1 MAEITPV
8 TRKRSTVSIQK
19 PNWDKCLCHVKE
31 NVQDKLTSFTD
42 KSWEKFE
49 SCSNRRK
56 DAIWMIMKDYWKEG
70 PKGGYHRQCYQEYTD
85 INKVIKAEQKQHN
98 AREDGDEESF
108 GQCDGIEPPP
118 KRVCRSQLQKF
129 DIGKCAICQ
138 KDKVQSSNSKGAR
151 TREPLTLNISEFGS
165 ATLIKAAQIRNDS
178 RMLLHTDGR
187 DTIAMEIKYHRSC
200 YKNYVHPKQLAKLEE
215 QNCQEEDGRTEG
227 YNKAFGKIKEFVEK
241 EVLTAAKAIPMSV
254 IIDKYTSFLTE
265 EDIGVMT
272 YRSSKLKNRLL
283 RCFGERLSFH
293 RPLNRNQSEIV
304 YGSHVK
310 TGEVV
315 ETVFMSATSVDGEQM
330 ADNDSEGD
338 SSNAQ
343 EDESRQVYH
352 TAKMIQRL
360 VANMKPT
367 MPWPPSSEDLECE
380 SAIVPD
386 LFYNMMAWI
395 LSSQSEYSVTRVS
408 NLSPE
413 VHRLVLS
420 LSQDLI
426 HSVSRGRIKTPKHVV
441 LPMTVKSLTGSVEL
455 ITILNRFGHGLSYS
469 QVEEVETAL
478 AETQIAKQQNGVF
491 LPSVCYPNVPG
502 VFCWDNNDLQEET
515 LSGKL

>member
-1 MAEITPV
+1 
-8 TRKRSTVSIQK
+8 
-19 PNWDKCLCHVKE
+19 
-31 NVQDKLTSFTD
+31 
-42 KSWEKFE
+42 
-49 SCSNRRK
+49 
-56 DAIWMIMKDYWKEG
+56 
-70 PKGGYHRQCYQEYTD
+70 
-85 INKVIKAEQKQHN
+85 
-98 AREDGDEESF
+98 
-108 GQCDGIEPPP
+108 
-118 KRVCRSQLQKF
+118 
-129 DIGKCAICQ
+129 
-138 KDKVQSSNSKGAR
+138 
-151 TREPLTLNISEFGS
+151 
-165 ATLIKAAQIRNDS
+165 
-178 RMLLHTDGR
+178 MLLHTDGR
-187 DTIAMEIKYHRSC
+187 DTITMEIKYHRSC

-254 IIDKYTSFLTE
+254 IIDKYTSFLAE

-352 TAKMIQRL
+352 KAKMIQRL

-386 LFYNMMAWI
+386 LLYNMMAWI